1 LGGLKLLLL
10 LGDAFSG
17 FSLGGVGKG
26 CGLGGTGDLSFGA
39 PEGLGL
45 NSFKGEVV
53 GADLGDLGIEGSDGF
68 SNGANVVVTSV
79 KLSFGLEE
87 LLVGLLTKS
96 ALLSEGLLRTS
107 IFKA

>member
-45 NSFKGEVV
+45 NSFNGDVV
-53 GADLGDLGIEGSDGF
+53 EGDLGDLGIEDSDGF

-79 KLSFGLEE
+79 KLAARVTYP
-87 LLVGLLTKS
+87 LVLPR
-96 ALLSEGLLRTS
+96 AWD
-107 IFKA
+107 

>member
-1 LGGLKLLLL
+1 
-10 LGDAFSG
+10 
-17 FSLGGVGKG
+17 
-26 CGLGGTGDLSFGA
+26 
-39 PEGLGL
+39 
-45 NSFKGEVV
+45 
-53 GADLGDLGIEGSDGF
+53 LGDLGIEDSDGF